1 MDRLRV
7 GRLGGSSGLNSESI
21 ELMDEPASHRLEMD
35 AQSSASSITAA
46 IEGITMNWGTDMVFI
61 FWLFDDMLWKV

>member
-35 AQSSASSITAA
+35 AQYSASSITAA
-46 IEGITMNWGTDMVFI
+46 IDGITMNWGTDMVFI